1 MATIK
6 TGILIP
12 LLLGFIS
19 TSCINERQQH
29 SKMVPEET
37 IGIIG
42 GSDTVTSII
51 ISDHA
56 SRHDK
61 DTIIYELPQCQ
72 LWYTKPLSEN
82 YKGKEIQMWTEHKV
96 YWENVQV
103 INVFVANPT
112 DIPLGFGR
120 PILVDQWKDNKWCLP
135 ERKDT
140 TCDLAWQ
147 DDAFMIEKAPLLYCF
162 RCELDEFLMPK
173 GKYKVSKLFFSGTK
187 KIEVNTNFEI
197 K

>member
-1 MATIK
+1 M
-6 TGILIP
+6 
-12 LLLGFIS
+12 
-19 TSCINERQQH
+19 
-29 SKMVPEET
+29 PEET

-173 GKYKVSKLFFSGTK
+173 GKYKVVFNTDSAKFGGNDDLHKRIFNTERKPSHGK
-187 KIEVNTNFEI
+187 EYSIKIEVPKLSCI
-197 K
+197 YLQKIL